1 MLTYLQTNFVRV
13 LMLMSMSSINLS
25 KLVFSFVPMQN
36 FSDASD
42 IDWDKSISEIDKQ
55 LYAKYELNDEEIDFI
70 ETLIKPVELG

>member
-55 LYAKYELNDEEIDFI
+55 LYAKYEPVSYTQLDVYKRQG
-70 ETLIKPVELG
+70 ETWI